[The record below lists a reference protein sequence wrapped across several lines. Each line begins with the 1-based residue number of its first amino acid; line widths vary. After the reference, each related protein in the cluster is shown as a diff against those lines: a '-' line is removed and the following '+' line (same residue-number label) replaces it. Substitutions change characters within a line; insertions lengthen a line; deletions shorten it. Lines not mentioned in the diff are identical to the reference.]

1 MVEPTLDWE
10 QVAREAKE
18 IADAHGW
25 NDPPEDDATYAVNNL
40 ERIKMGILCEAV
52 ALVLSGELDKLEK
65 GRKGE

>member
-25 NDPPEDDATYAVNNL
+25 NDPP
-40 ERIKMGILCEAV
+40 
-52 ALVLSGELDKLEK
+52 
-65 GRKGE
+65 GRSI